1 MNVQETS
8 PPHVLKIHHRKQF
21 RMCCTLKN
29 IPGAFVT
36 QKAGVLARLPMS
48 RQGLAGLDK
57 WQVGACVWRQ
67 LDFVPLRLIMS
78 GDDDFWAAGVNGT
91 KPNGA
96 ANYTLRTIYQ
106 NLHLRCATT
115 LIVHAKLLLG
125 LSL

>member
-1 MNVQETS
+1 M
-8 PPHVLKIHHRKQF
+8 R
-21 RMCCTLKN
+21 
-29 IPGAFVT
+29 
-36 QKAGVLARLPMS
+36 
-48 RQGLAGLDK
+48 
-57 WQVGACVWRQ
+57 RQ
-67 LDFVPLRLIMS
+67 LDFVPLCLIMS

-91 KPNGA
+91 KLNRA